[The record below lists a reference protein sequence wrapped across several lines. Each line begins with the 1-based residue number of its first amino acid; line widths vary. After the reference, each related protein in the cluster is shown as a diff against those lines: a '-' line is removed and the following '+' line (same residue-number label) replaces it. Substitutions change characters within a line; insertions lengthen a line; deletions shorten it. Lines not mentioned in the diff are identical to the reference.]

1 MVRIATIEDA
11 LVYANENSESQP
23 AEKAE
28 TPLQGGEEATAM
40 SFGVI
45 FDMDGVMVLTE
56 EAHWQSWQRVAADR
70 GDELSYES
78 FASSFGQVNADC
90 IPLMFGSGLSAE
102 EIVRIG
108 DDKER
113 AFREIIAEDLP
124 LAPGLIELLADLR
137 AAGALLAVG
146 SSAPPE
152 NVDLVLDAGGLR
164 EHFAAAVDATQV
176 SRGKPAPDV
185 FLRAAELLGIAP
197 ELCAVIEDAPSGIA
211 AARAAGMKAVGVETT
226 PAAEALQEA
235 GADAVVADV
244 ASLGAALLLELL
256 EKPVT

>member
-1 MVRIATIEDA
+1 
-11 LVYANENSESQP
+11 
-23 AEKAE
+23 
-28 TPLQGGEEATAM
+28 M

-152 NVDLVLDAGGLR
+152 NVDLVLAGLGIESL
-164 EHFAAAVDATQV
+164 FDVILTADDPFPP
-176 SRGKPAPDV
+176 KPAPDL
-185 FLRAAELLGIAP
+185 FLE
-197 ELCAVIEDAPSGIA
+197 
-211 AARAAGMKAVGVETT
+211 AARRLDVAPDLCHVFEDGDLGLQAARRAGMTAT
-226 PAAEALQEA
+226 
-235 GADAVVADV
+235 DV
-244 ASLGAALLLELL
+244 RLYL
-256 EKPVT
+256 